1 MNVLKTLAVAAAL
14 AFATNNVAA
23 ESAVSAVSEADAKV
37 ERKEA
42 RLVCFAEK
50 TTGSN
55 LRKRICM
62 TEAEREKRRKADKAA
77 LAETR
82 RSTAGASASRG
93 RD

>member
-1 MNVLKTLAVAAAL
+1 MSFVKTLVTVVAL
-14 AFATNNVAA
+14 GFATTILA
-23 ESAVSAVSEADAKV
+23 EDPASADAKAD
-37 ERKEA
+37 RKE

-62 TEAEREKRRKADKAA
+62 TESEREKRRKEDKAA